1 MVRNLY
7 EYEGLL
13 CLWRLP
19 AAGLTFLMV
28 GGLPVVAAVVIA
40 VLTIPSRVVSA
51 AVSAVIVLAFNTLRQ
66 RIQIRCP
73 WRLGIERRLWT
84 YEKPNPRSEVR
95 VLLRSTDIPAVC
107 TALRAAK
114 FNPWAYGVKLPA
126 SPEDAPDYDYKIGVH
141 EPEAWMQ
148 SSSDVERMDRI
159 VEVLRRAG
167 LRTRIG
173 EVDTMPS

>member
-1 MVRNLY
+1 M
-7 EYEGLL
+7 
-13 CLWRLP
+13 
-19 AAGLTFLMV
+19 A

-40 VLTIPSRVVSA
+40 VLTIPNRVVSA
-51 AVSAVIVLAFNTLRQ
+51 AASAVIVLVFNALRQ
-66 RIQIRCP
+66 RIQARFP
-73 WRLGIERRLWT
+73 WRMVIERRLWT

-95 VLLRSTDIPAVC
+95 VLLRSADIPAIC

-126 SPEDAPDYDYKIGVH
+126 FPGDAPDYDYKIGVH

-148 SSSDVERMDRI
+148 SSSDSERMDRV

-167 LRTRIG
+167 LRARIG
-173 EVDTMPS
+173 EIGTLPS